1 MRSFISQ
8 FCLAMSLVLVSS
20 GILNAQIKLD
30 LNDVSWLWPA
40 PASNSDLSRIVS
52 VGDLKSSDGEDV
64 WADSQFQDLLKACL
78 LYTSPS
84 PRDQRGSRMP
94 SSA

>member
-1 MRSFISQ
+1 MAASDIGELSLSDYVSIFRAHRLII
-8 FCLAMSLVLVSS
+8 LAAVAATLAVAILLSAFATPLYRAEARVRVDATSTELV
-20 GILNAQIKLD
+20 
-30 LNDVSWLWPA
+30 ND
-40 PASNSDLSRIVS
+40 
-52 VGDLKSSDGEDV
+52 GT
-64 WADSQFQDLLKACL
+64 CL